1 MATRRFIGLSL
12 VSALLVCSCQSKTSS
27 KGAAKGAAGDVTD
40 PYVAFLLGKGDEARA
55 DIRGTLVGVFNT
67 MGGIG
72 IIIVSGF
79 GGYIYDAVGRASPFT
94 MMGILNGLLLVAAIA
109 VRLRAGEPSNREAA
123 AAH

>member
-1 MATRRFIGLSL
+1 MGE
-12 VSALLVCSCQSKTSS
+12 VSVIVTGGALFGQ
-27 KGAAKGAAGDVTD
+27 
-40 PYVAFLLGKGDEARA
+40 EARA

-94 MMGILNGLLLVAAIA
+94 MMGALNGLLLVAAIA
-109 VRLRAGEPSNREAA
+109 VRLRAGEPDNRKGAA
-123 AAH
+123 AA